1 VQKLEKK
8 VDKLEKLVELFMREM
23 LDFKLWASRMI
34 EEGEKRLEEY
44 RKETD
49 RQIREYR
56 EETDRKIEEYRAET
70 DRQIREYKEEVNRQ
84 IREYKEETDRKIAEY
99 RAETDKQ
106 IREYKQENNKRW
118 GELAN
123 KLGTIVE
130 DIIYP
135 AFRPVI
141 RKYFGCEP
149 EKTFMRLEYNNRKK
163 GIYEEFD
170 AVAVCEDKVFLL
182 EVKSTPREK
191 HIEEFKEK
199 AKRFLQYFP
208 EFAGKKLILI
218 MASLSFNEGF
228 VKQLSKANIYAM
240 AYREWEYMDILNFEE
255 VKDA

>member
-1 VQKLEKK
+1 MQKLEKK
-8 VDKLEKLVELFMREM
+8 VDKLEKVVELFMREM
-23 LDFKLWASRMI
+23 IDFKLWASRMI

-44 RKETD
+44 RKEN
-49 RQIREYR
+49 
-56 EETDRKIEEYRAET
+56 

-99 RAETDKQ
+99 RAETDRQ
-106 IREYKQENNKRW
+106 IREHKEETRNQIRENNKRW

-135 AFRPVI
+135 AFRPVV

-149 EKTFMRLEYNNRKK
+149 EKTYMRLEYTNRQKD
-163 GIYEEFD
+163 IYEEFD

-199 AKRFLQYFP
+199 AKRFLEYFP

-255 VKDA
+255 VEDAET

>member
-1 VQKLEKK
+1 MEKLEER
-8 VDKLEKLVELFMREM
+8 VERLERLAEYFIEEM
-23 LDFKLWASRMI
+23 ADFKKWVVRFLS
-34 EEGEKRLEEY
+34 EYKREV
-44 RKETD
+44 
-49 RQIREYR
+49 
-56 EETDRKIEEYRAET
+56 
-70 DRQIREYKEEVNRQ
+70 DRQIREYKEDTN
-84 IREYKEETDRKIAEY
+84 KKIEEY
-99 RAETDKQ
+99 RK
-106 IREYKQENNKRW
+106 ENNKRW

-149 EKTFMRLEYNNRKK
+149 EKTFMRLEYTNRQN

-255 VKDA
+255 VKGAET

>member
-1 VQKLEKK
+1 MEKLEER
-8 VDKLEKLVELFMREM
+8 VERLERLAEYFIEEM
-23 LDFKLWASRMI
+23 ADFKKWVVRFLS
-34 EEGEKRLEEY
+34 EYKREV
-44 RKETD
+44 
-49 RQIREYR
+49 
-56 EETDRKIEEYRAET
+56 
-70 DRQIREYKEEVNRQ
+70 DRQIREYKEDTN
-84 IREYKEETDRKIAEY
+84 KKIEEY
-99 RAETDKQ
+99 RK
-106 IREYKQENNKRW
+106 ENNKRW

-149 EKTFMRLEYNNRKK
+149 EKTFMRLEYTNRER

-218 MASLSFNEGF
+218 MASFSFNEGF

-255 VKDA
+255 VKGAET

>member
-1 VQKLEKK
+1 MERLEDR
-8 VDKLEKLVELFMREM
+8 VERLEKLGELLVREM

-34 EEGEKRLEEY
+34 AEGERRLEEY
-44 RKETD
+44 R
-49 RQIREYR
+49 REV
-56 EETDRKIEEYRAET
+56 D
-70 DRQIREYKEEVNRQ
+70 RQ

-99 RAETDKQ
+99 RAETDRQ
-106 IREYKQENNKRW
+106 IREHKEETRNQIRENNKRW

-149 EKTFMRLEYNNRKK
+149 EKTYMRLEYSNRER

-199 AKRFLQYFP
+199 AKRFLEYFP

-228 VKQLSKANIYAM
+228 VKQLFKANIYAM

-255 VKDA
+255 VNV

>member
-1 VQKLEKK
+1 MEKLEER
-8 VDKLEKLVELFMREM
+8 VDRLEKLAEYFIEEM
-23 LDFKLWASRMI
+23 ADFKKWVVRFLS
-34 EEGEKRLEEY
+34 
-44 RKETD
+44 
-49 RQIREYR
+49 
-56 EETDRKIEEYRAET
+56 
-70 DRQIREYKEEVNRQ
+70 EYKREVDRQ

-149 EKTFMRLEYNNRKK
+149 EKTFMRLEYTNRQK

-182 EVKSTPREK
+182 EAKSTPREK

-255 VKDA
+255 VKDAET

>member
-1 VQKLEKK
+1 MQKLEKK
-8 VDKLEKLVELFMREM
+8 VDKLEKLVELFVREM
-23 LDFKLWASRMI
+23 IDFKLWASRMI
-34 EEGEKRLEEY
+34 EEGQKRLEEHK
-44 RKETD
+44 KETD
-49 RQIREYR
+49 RQI
-56 EETDRKIEEYRAET
+56 K
-70 DRQIREYKEEVNRQ
+70 
-84 IREYKEETDRKIAEY
+84 
-99 RAETDKQ
+99 
-106 IREYKQENNKRW
+106 ENNKRW

-149 EKTFMRLEYNNRKK
+149 EKTYMRLEYSNRER

-199 AKRFLQYFP
+199 AKRFLEYFS

-255 VKDA
+255 VNV

>member
-1 VQKLEKK
+1 MEKLEER
-8 VDKLEKLVELFMREM
+8 VERLERLAEYFIEEM
-23 LDFKLWASRMI
+23 ADFKKWVVRFLS
-34 EEGEKRLEEY
+34 
-44 RKETD
+44 
-49 RQIREYR
+49 
-56 EETDRKIEEYRAET
+56 
-70 DRQIREYKEEVNRQ
+70 EYKREVDRQ

-149 EKTFMRLEYNNRKK
+149 EKTFMRLEYTNRQK

-182 EVKSTPREK
+182 EAKSTPREK

-218 MASLSFNEGF
+218 MASLSFNEDF
-228 VKQLSKANIYAM
+228 IKQLSKANIYAM

-255 VKDA
+255 VKDAET